1 MSKFIVDI
9 FNNILKINEEDIF
22 IIIDLDGAIW
32 FGMKSLLKAIGYNS
46 KFDRIFD
53 FDINKKY
60 IKSYKHIKV
69 PQSTTVPWNFQP
81 KTKFINESGLYQLLS
96 KSTKP
101 LAKKFMEKY
110 FIDIMPEIRKSG
122 QYILSD
128 KEKKKIIKL
137 NKKINNLKQENYYL
151 DNSKKYIKSKNGYLY
166 ISVGYTSIKG
176 IMKRVYKLGYSKN
189 IKNRIRT
196 YKTGNPNFKLK
207 Y

>member
-1 MSKFIVDI
+1 MENADSLRAKIDTNAVITFLTFDDKKGREVYWHSTSHLMAHAILSLYPEAKFGV
-9 FNNILKINEEDIF
+9 
-22 IIIDLDGAIW
+22 GPAIENG
-32 FGMKSLLKAIGYNS
+32 FCY
-46 KFDRIFD
+46 D

-122 QYILSD
+122 Q
-128 KEKKKIIKL
+128 
-137 NKKINNLKQENYYL
+137 
-151 DNSKKYIKSKNGYLY
+151 
-166 ISVGYTSIKG
+166 
-176 IMKRVYKLGYSKN
+176 
-189 IKNRIRT
+189 
-196 YKTGNPNFKLK
+196 
-207 Y
+207 